1 MAKLR
6 SADDFINAIK
16 EVSPLLKNLRVS
28 SIELDKEQ
36 KGITYNFICD
46 QTIPQEVKEQVIDV
60 AVKHTPPA
68 FSHISANFS
77 KIVSDTALVNISIF
91 NYLKDNFPSI
101 SIFLKPT
108 DVLSVMAGDVV
119 KFTLRLTKDGADYV
133 AKNGTIKKVTDY
145 LSKKFCSEFSGGT
158 EIKEQ
163 EETINLLSEETFKV
177 QLEKIEHR
185 TIKVKD
191 VVVIDDENM
200 GDLAVYIEDA
210 KEGEVTVCG
219 TVTEITERQTKSEN
233 PKPYFIIH
241 IDDTTGRTSGI
252 YFSRK
257 STCQRIRDIKI
268 GDDVI
273 MRGSIENRD
282 GRKSFKIDK
291 INRCTFPKDFVKK
304 DKFKKPVPDKYSL
317 IFPEPVTTVKMSSV
331 FDLDEKIPN
340 SLMENEYV
348 VFDIETTGLD
358 LMSNGITEIGAVK
371 VKEGK
376 KVEQFTTLI
385 KPDYHIDAENEQL
398 TGISEEMVKNSP
410 KISAV
415 IPDFMKFIDGAILVA
430 HNAQFD
436 MGFIRRF
443 ANAEEFEVKNK
454 VLDTMNL
461 ARETVPSLKRVG
473 LKEVAEHFNVEFRH
487 HRALNDAHATADVFI
502 EMMKIKG

>member
-1 MAKLR
+1 MAKIR
-6 SADDFINAIK
+6 SAYQFINAIK
-16 EVSPLLKNLRVS
+16 EVNPLLKNLRVS
-28 SIELDKEQ
+28 SVEVDKE
-36 KGITYNFICD
+36 KREIKYNFICD
-46 QTIPQEVKEQVIDV
+46 QTLTQELKEQVIDV
-60 AVKHTPPA
+60 AMKYTPTA
-68 FSHISANFS
+68 FSCVSANFS
-77 KIVSDTALVNISIF
+77 KIVSDPALINLSIF

-108 DVLSVMAGDVV
+108 DIVSVISGDVV
-119 KFTLRLTKDGADYV
+119 IFTLRLTKDGVDYV
-133 AKNGTIKKVTDY
+133 AKNGTLKKLSEY
-145 LSKKFCSEFSGGT
+145 LSKKFCSEFSGAT

-163 EETINLLSEETFKV
+163 EETIDLLKEEDYKV
-177 QLEKIEHR
+177 QLQKIEHR
-185 TIKVKD
+185 TIKVQD
-191 VVVIDDENM
+191 VMVIDDENM

-219 TVTEITERQTKSEN
+219 TVTEITERLTKTEK
-233 PKPYFIIH
+233 PKPFFIIH

-252 YFSRK
+252 YFSKK
-257 STCQRIRDIKI
+257 STVSQIRDIKV

-273 MRGSIENRD
+273 MRGSIENKD
-282 GRKSFKIDK
+282 GRKSFRIDK

-304 DKFKKPVPDKYSL
+304 DKFKKPVPERYSL
-317 IFPEPVTTVKMSSV
+317 VFPEPVTSVKMSSV
-331 FDLDEKIPN
+331 FDLDEQMPK

-371 VKEGK
+371 IRNGK

-385 KPDYHIDAENEQL
+385 KPDYHIDAKNEEL

-415 IPDFMKFIDGAILVA
+415 MPDFIKFIDKTILVA

-443 ANAEEFEVKNK
+443 ANAEEYEVKNR

-473 LKEVAEHFNVEFRH
+473 LKEVAEHFNVVFHH
-487 HRALNDAHATADVFI
+487 HRALSDAHATADVFI